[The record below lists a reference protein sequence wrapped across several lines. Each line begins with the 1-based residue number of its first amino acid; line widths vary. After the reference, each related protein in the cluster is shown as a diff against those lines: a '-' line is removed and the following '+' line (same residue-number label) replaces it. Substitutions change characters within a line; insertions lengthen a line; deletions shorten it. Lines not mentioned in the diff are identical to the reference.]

1 MYTVLKKHIDY
12 ALLVLILIALVVNY
26 TNYTPGTFLSG
37 WDTLHPEFDF
47 GEYVKR
53 IISLWQRHQGLGAPP
68 SQAHLSE
75 LPRILIV
82 RLFMFLFPLSFIRY
96 AYFFLMI
103 VMGPVGVYL
112 FLRYVLEKDQ
122 SLRGTPAQIGAFLGG
137 LFYLLNLGTMQ
148 HFAVPLEMFATKFG
162 FLGFLYVYSIKFLY
176 TGKKKYVII
185 FSLFTIFSSS
195 MAHTATLWYIY
206 AVGLAVYL
214 FALSFLHKRKDFL
227 KKTFLLIGIT
237 IALNLYWILPN
248 AYYTLYHNSAVINSK
263 IHRLFTEEA
272 FLHSKNYGSWKDV
285 LFFKNFLFDW
295 RVPLISSG
303 DTYPFA
309 QELLA
314 PWTSHLRNPY
324 VSAVG
329 YLFGLLWIA
338 GVVLVVIKRKILF
351 LGLIP
356 FFLISIAFLLPNQ
369 FPFSFFFEWA
379 RQKSPFL
386 QEVFRFPFTK
396 FSLSLIFFASIF
408 SGFIHSH
415 LTRIISTLPIR
426 KIRAFCHSLYLYLF
440 IALIIYST
448 LPVFSGNFINK
459 IVRVPIPQEYFSLF
473 EWSKKQDRNRMLM
486 LPIHTVFGW
495 TYYTWNTPPTTSLY
509 QGAGFAWFGLRQ
521 PLLNREFDRWYRYNE
536 QSYREISYAVYSK
549 NTVLFEKLL
558 EKYNIRY
565 ILLDKNVVNPGSGQY
580 QTKKLFYPELIQLL
594 TGSPSL
600 RLVQTFGEKIQVFE
614 YIPTRNDR
622 ALDTT
627 SSYTTIFPLYTGNYI
642 DHAYVQNE
650 TYITKQGEEISS
662 HELYYPSRILINSNE
677 RLNENMV
684 NISST
689 TYSFTLSPDQSTK
702 AFSIPKI
709 GDTENHFY
717 ADVYSNTTMVNNT
730 PMQKTR
736 LSYLL
741 PFTSNTNPYSQ
752 ILTTEPSVKLF
763 SINNTVL
770 PLSSALSFG
779 EKYLGQVLLETKKAN
794 KLRIYTMEKARNE
807 AFRMGTLYPYRC
819 AEDSFGGFFG
829 AEEITRGFS
838 LYGKLIKTCVDF
850 PLEKVLP
857 INVVSAVK
865 LSFDFDL
872 EGEFETQSAPPPVS
886 FCLFDEEQKQ
896 CILSKKLSSSP
907 LLNQS
912 FEGFFHLDKDNVK
925 TLVMIFSLDAKQE
938 NQITTV
944 SVYNMGITSYPQ
956 ERDETFFTSVPP
968 LQLRPE
974 KTNSLHIKGQIPY
987 NDQIVHAS
995 ALDTQT
1001 QECGFEQSESL
1012 KKEKHIVGGDD
1023 MMEYRTIDGS
1033 QCEAL
1038 FFPSLS
1044 QDMGYIVEIESQHMQ
1059 GLPLKLCIENEVT
1072 KTCVLEDEL
1081 HRKKTTAK
1089 EYFIIPPYYQGFG
1102 YNVILNNFSIG
1113 KTETINRL
1121 KSVRVI
1127 PFPYN
1132 FFQSI
1137 QTGTKQM
1144 VDQSTPLI
1152 MLDEAYEKNWR
1163 AYAVSETTARNP
1175 LLALFAPLVGKEL
1188 KNHVLVNNWANGWVV
1203 ENQSEEVV
1211 IVFLPQYLEFVGFI
1225 LLFGALIFIAR
1236 YPNR

>member
-1 MYTVLKKHIDY
+1 MYNVLKRRIDY
-12 ALLVLILIALVVNY
+12 ALLVLVVIALVVSY
-26 TNYTPGTFLSG
+26 TNYTPSTFLSG

-47 GEYVKR
+47 GEYVSR
-53 IISLWQRHQGLGAPP
+53 ITSVWQRNQGLGAPP

-75 LPRILIV
+75 LPRMLII
-82 RLFMFLFPLSFIRY
+82 RLFMFLFPLSFVRY

-112 FLRYVLEKDQ
+112 FLRYILEKDQ
-122 SLRGTPAQIGAFLGG
+122 SLQGTPTQIGAFLGG

-148 HFAVPLEMFATKFG
+148 HFSVPLEMFATKFG
-162 FLGFLYVYSIKFLY
+162 FLGFLYVYSIKFLH
-176 TGKKKYVII
+176 TGKRKYLII

-227 KKTFLLIGIT
+227 KKTFLLVGIT
-237 IALNLYWILPN
+237 IALNLFWILPN
-248 AYYTLYHNSAVINSK
+248 AYYTIYHNSAVINSK

-295 RVPLISSG
+295 RIPLASSG
-303 DTYPFA
+303 GTYPFA

-314 PWTSHLRNPY
+314 AWTSHLRNPY
-324 VSAVG
+324 VSTAG
-329 YLFGLLWIA
+329 YLFGLLSIA
-338 GVVLVVIKRKILF
+338 GAILVVIKRKILF

-369 FPFSFFFEWA
+369 FPFSFFYEWA

-408 SGFIHSH
+408 FGLIHSY
-415 LTRIISTLPIR
+415 LARIISTLPIR
-426 KIRAFCHSLYLYLF
+426 KIRTFCHSLYLYLF

-486 LPIHTVFGW
+486 LPIHTLFGW
-495 TYYTWNTPPTTSLY
+495 TYYEWDTPATVSLY

-521 PLLNREFDRWYRYNE
+521 PLLNREFDRWYPYNE

-565 ILLDKNVVNPGSGQY
+565 ILLDKNIVNPGGGQY
-580 QTKKLFYPELIQLL
+580 QKKKLFYPELTKLL

-600 RLVQTFGEKIQVFE
+600 RLVQTFGKKIQVFE
-614 YIPTRNDR
+614 YIPARNDH

-642 DHAYVQNE
+642 DHAYVQNGI
-650 TYITKQGEEISS
+650 YITKQEKEISS
-662 HELYYPSRILINSNE
+662 RGLYYPSRILINSRE

-689 TYSFTLSPDQSTK
+689 TYSFRLSPDQPTK

-717 ADVYSNTTMVNNT
+717 ADVYSNTTMVNGALL
-730 PMQKTR
+730 QKTR

-752 ILTTEPSVKLF
+752 ILTTEPNVKLF

-770 PLSSALSFG
+770 PLSSAFSFG
-779 EKYLGQVLLETKKAN
+779 EKYLGQVLLETKKEN
-794 KLRIYTMEKARNE
+794 KLRIYAIEKATNKALRL
-807 AFRMGTLYPYRC
+807 GTLYPYRC
-819 AEDSFGGFFG
+819 AEDGIGGFFG
-829 AEEITRGFS
+829 AEEIIRGFS
-838 LYGKLIKTCVDF
+838 LYGKLIKTCIDF

-857 INVVSAVK
+857 SNVTSSAVK

-872 EGEFETQSAPPPVS
+872 EREFETQSASPPVS
-886 FCLFDEEQKQ
+886 FCLFDEERKQ
-896 CILSKKLSSSP
+896 CILSKKIASSP
-907 LLNQS
+907 LLNQN

-925 TLVMIFSLDAKQE
+925 TLMMIFSLDTEQE
-938 NQITTV
+938 NQLATL
-944 SVYNMGITSYPQ
+944 SVYNMNATSYPQ

-968 LQLRPE
+968 LQLQPE
-974 KTNSLHIKGQIPY
+974 KTNSLRINPDLIGIKGQIPY
-987 NDQIVHAS
+987 NDQIVRAS

-1001 QECGFEQSESL
+1001 QECGFEQSERL
-1012 KKEKHIVGGDD
+1012 KKEKNIVSGED
-1023 MMEYRTIDGS
+1023 MMEYRTIHGS

-1044 QDMGYIVEIESQHMQ
+1044 QNMGYIVEIESQHIQ
-1059 GLPLKLCIENEVT
+1059 GLPLKLCIENDVT

-1113 KTETINRL
+1113 KTETVNRL
-1121 KSVRVI
+1121 KSVRDRK
-1127 PFPYN
+1127 
-1132 FFQSI
+1132 S
-1137 QTGTKQM
+1137 
-1144 VDQSTPLI
+1144 
-1152 MLDEAYEKNWR
+1152 
-1163 AYAVSETTARNP
+1163 
-1175 LLALFAPLVGKEL
+1175 
-1188 KNHVLVNNWANGWVV
+1188 VV
-1203 ENQSEEVV
+1203 
-1211 IVFLPQYLEFVGFI
+1211 
-1225 LLFGALIFIAR
+1225 
-1236 YPNR
+1236 